1 MAYRLNEFINEK
13 KAQSESQAQLQVQAS
28 QEQRG
33 RQAAHQR
40 TRNGVR
46 ENFSYCLLLGLQE
59 IAQLKNSKDMPYADD
74 VKLTF
79 EELLERLNQRLKVDK
94 VEGVSQPL

>member
-1 MAYRLNEFINEK
+1 
-13 KAQSESQAQLQVQAS
+13 
-28 QEQRG
+28 
-33 RQAAHQR
+33 
-40 TRNGVR
+40 
-46 ENFSYCLLLGLQE
+46 LLLGLQE

-94 VEGVSQPL
+94 VEGVSQPLQY